1 MRHLLA
7 LIALAV
13 LTPTAS
19 VLAAEVTG
27 YVESR
32 TQYQRS
38 RVTGLLP
45 TESQPELQQL
55 LELNVQ
61 PRQEYRPGGFITAD
75 LSLFL
80 QASGRYRGVDGE
92 GREVSVEERESSAAR
107 PLVSL
112 NELYVSHEVVPQLHL
127 LAGKKRVI
135 WGSGMAYNPTD
146 LLNPAKDPTDPSS
159 QRAGAY
165 MVRVEVPLENYAF
178 TLLASPAVLKQQSG
192 LPQALLAYPKWDRK
206 DEELHYLVAARAYAL
221 VADADLNLM
230 LFHSNLY
237 GDAFEDKTRLG
248 FSFSRYFF
256 TDYELHVEGL
266 VGFGSSRRYPVGACL
281 EDRPSAM
288 GCVLRRE
295 PFFSTKRLDEE
306 KLRPRVLAGTRYM
319 FSDESLLSAEYL
331 YQADGLKPDELQH
344 YVNGLGLLRVARE
357 LGVDPSLVDPR
368 GSADSGLPQKFS
380 FEPLG
385 RHYAFLSYQKPKIR
399 DDFTFNVVVMANLQD
414 LSGLLTPSL
423 SWAATEWMT
432 LTLSGFVPWA
442 GPASL
447 AATVP
452 ESDTKVSEFGLLP
465 LEYRGLFQV
474 RLFY

>member
-1 MRHLLA
+1 MRPLLIT
-7 LIALAV
+7 LV
-13 LTPTAS
+13 LLLTTVAR
-19 VLAAEVTG
+19 AAEVTG

-45 TESQPELQQL
+45 TGGQPELQQL

-61 PRQEYRPGGFITAD
+61 PRQEYRPGGFLSAD

-80 QASGRYRGVDGE
+80 QASGRYRGLDSNGHE
-92 GREVSVEERESSAAR
+92 RSVPEAEASAAR

-127 LAGKKRVI
+127 LAGKKRVL

-146 LLNPAKDPTDPSS
+146 LINPPKDPTDPNF

-165 MVRVEVPLENYAF
+165 MVRVEVPLEKYAF
-178 TLLASPAVLKQQSG
+178 TLLASPAVLEQQSG
-192 LPQALLAYPKWDRK
+192 LPRALLVYPTWDK
-206 DEELHYLVAARAYAL
+206 QDEQLHYLVAARAYAL

-230 LFHSNLY
+230 LFHSNRY
-237 GDAFEDKTRLG
+237 GDAFEDKTRVG

-266 VGFGSSRRYPVGACL
+266 VGLGSARRYPVGGCL
-281 EDRPSAM
+281 EDRASAL
-288 GCVLRRE
+288 GCVLRRDA
-295 PFFSTKRLDEE
+295 FFTTKRLDE
-306 KLRPRVLAGTRYM
+306 KTPRPRVLAGTRYQ
-319 FSDESLLSAEYL
+319 FGDESLLSVEYL
-331 YQADGLKPDELQH
+331 YQADGLERDEFQH
-344 YVNGLGLLRVARE
+344 YVNALGLLRVARE
-357 LGVDPSLVDPR
+357 FGVDPSLVDPR

-385 RHYAFLSYQKPKIR
+385 RHYAFISYQKPKIR
-399 DDFTFNVVVMANLQD
+399 DDFTFNVVVMASLQD
-414 LSGLLTPSL
+414 LSGLVSPSL
-423 SWAATEWMT
+423 SWSATEWMT
-432 LTLSGFVPWA
+432 LTLSGFVPWQ
-442 GPASL
+442 GPDSL

-452 ESDTKVSEFGLLP
+452 ESTTRVSELGLLP

>member
-1 MRHLLA
+1 MRHLLTFTA
-7 LIALAV
+7 LTVLITAAPALG
-13 LTPTAS
+13 
-19 VLAAEVTG
+19 AEVTG

-38 RVTGLLP
+38 RVAGLLP
-45 TESQPELQQL
+45 TDSLPELQQL

-61 PRQEYRPGGFITAD
+61 PRQEYRPGGFVSAD

-80 QASGRYRGVDGE
+80 QAAGRYRGLDGE
-92 GREVSVEERESSAAR
+92 GREVSVAERESSAAR

-127 LAGKKRVI
+127 LAGKKRI
-135 WGSGMAYNPTD
+135 TWGAGLAFNPTD
-146 LLNPAKDPTDPSS
+146 LLNPPKDPTDPSS

-165 MVRVEVPLENYAF
+165 LVQVEVPLERYAF

-192 LPQALLAYPKWDRK
+192 LPQALLAWPKWDKR

-266 VGFGSSRRYPVGACL
+266 VGFGSARRYPVGMCL
-281 EDRPSAM
+281 ESRLSAM
-288 GCVLRRE
+288 GCVLRGE
-295 PFFSTKRLDEE
+295 PFLTTRRLEEE

-319 FSDESLLSAEYL
+319 FSDESLLSVEYL
-331 YQADGLKPDELQH
+331 YQADGLKPGEFQD

-368 GSADSGLPQKFS
+368 GSADAGPPRKFS

-385 RHYAFLSYQKPKIR
+385 RHYAFISYQKPKIR

-414 LSGLLTPSL
+414 LSGLITPSL

-432 LTLSGFVPWA
+432 LTVSGFVPWA
-442 GPASL
+442 GPESL

-452 ESDTKVSEFGLLP
+452 ESDTKVSEFSLLT
-465 LEYRGLFQV
+465 LEYRGLLQV

>member
-1 MRHLLA
+1 MRALLA
-7 LIALAV
+7 SLV
-13 LTPTAS
+13 LLTTAP

-38 RVTGLLP
+38 RVTGLVP
-45 TESQPELQQL
+45 TDAQPELQQF

-61 PRQEYRPGGFITAD
+61 PRQEYRPGGFISAD

-80 QASGRYRGVDGE
+80 QASGRYRGLDANGN
-92 GREVSVEERESSAAR
+92 EVSVAEKESSAAK
-107 PLVSL
+107 PLLSL

-135 WGSGMAYNPTD
+135 WGAGMAFNPTD
-146 LLNPAKDPTDPSS
+146 LINPPKDPTDPNF

-165 MVRVEVPLENYAF
+165 MVRVEVPLEKYTF
-178 TLLASPAVLKQQSG
+178 SLLASPAVLKQQNG
-192 LPQALLAYPKWDRK
+192 LPQALLAYPKWDKK
-206 DEELHYLVAARAYAL
+206 DDELHYLLAARAYTL
-221 VADADLNLM
+221 VADADVNLM

-266 VGFGSSRRYPVGACL
+266 VGFGSARRYPVGACL
-281 EDRPSAM
+281 EDRPSAV
-288 GCVLRRE
+288 GCVLRGE
-295 PFFSTKRLDEE
+295 AFFSTKRLDEQ

-319 FSDESLLSAEYL
+319 FSDESMLSVEYL
-331 YQADGLKPDELQH
+331 YQADGLKRDELQY

-357 LGVDPSLVDPR
+357 LGLDPSGVDPGGSVDT
-368 GSADSGLPQKFS
+368 GLPQKFS
-380 FEPLG
+380 FEPIG
-385 RHYAFLSYQKPKIR
+385 RHYAFISYQKPKIH
-399 DDFTFNVVVMANLQD
+399 DDFTFNVVVMASLQD
-414 LSGLLTPSL
+414 LSGLITPSL

-432 LTLSGFVPWA
+432 LTLSGFVPWQ
-442 GPASL
+442 GPDSL
-447 AATVP
+447 AVKVP
-452 ESDTKVSEFGLLP
+452 ESDTHVSELSLMP
-465 LEYRGLFQV
+465 IEYRGLFQV

>member
-1 MRHLLA
+1 MRPQLASLLLLTTAVPA
-7 LIALAV
+7 LG
-13 LTPTAS
+13 
-19 VLAAEVTG
+19 AEVTG

-38 RVTGLLP
+38 RVSGLIA
-45 TESQPELQQL
+45 TDSQPELQQL

-61 PRQEYRPGGFITAD
+61 PRQEYRQGGFVAAD

-80 QASGRYRGVDGE
+80 QASGRYRGLNADGN
-92 GREVSVEERESSAAR
+92 EVSVREQESSAAK
-107 PLVSL
+107 PLLSL

-146 LLNPAKDPTDPSS
+146 LINPPKDPTDPNF

-165 MVRVEVPLENYAF
+165 MVRVEVPLEKYAF
-178 TLLASPAVLKQQSG
+178 TLLATPAVLKQQNG
-192 LPQALLAYPKWDRK
+192 LPQAVLAYPKWDRK
-206 DEELHYLVAARAYAL
+206 DEQLHYLVAARAYAL

-237 GDAFEDKTRLG
+237 NDAFEDKTRLG

-266 VGFGSSRRYPVGACL
+266 VGFGSARRYPVGACL
-281 EDRPSAM
+281 EDRASAM
-288 GCVLRRE
+288 GCVSKNE
-295 PFFSTKRLDEE
+295 AFFSTARLDEQ
-306 KLRPRVLAGTRYM
+306 KLRPRVLAGTRYQ
-319 FSDESLLSAEYL
+319 FGDESLLSVEYL
-331 YQADGLKPDELQH
+331 YQADGLKPSEFQH
-344 YVNGLGLLRVARE
+344 YVNALSLARVAQSFG
-357 LGVDPSLVDPR
+357 LDPSVVDVR
-368 GSADSGLPQKFS
+368 GSADTGSPQKFS

-385 RHYAFLSYQKPKIR
+385 RHYAFVSYQKPKIR

-414 LSGLLTPSL
+414 LSGLVTPSL
-423 SWAATEWMT
+423 SWSATEWMT
-432 LTLSGFVPWA
+432 LTLSGFVPWQ
-442 GPASL
+442 GPKSL

-452 ESDTKVSEFGLLP
+452 ESTTQVSELSLLP

>member
-1 MRHLLA
+1 MRTLLA
-7 LIALAV
+7 SLSLLASA
-13 LTPTAS
+13 PA
-19 VLAAEVTG
+19 LAAEVTG

-38 RVTGLLP
+38 RVSGLLA
-45 TESQPELQQL
+45 TDSQPELQQL

-61 PRQEYRPGGFITAD
+61 PRQEYRPGGFISAD

-80 QASGRYRGVDGE
+80 LASGRYRGLDADGN
-92 GREVSVEERESSAAR
+92 EVAVSEKEASAAK
-107 PLVSL
+107 PLMSL
-112 NELYVSHEVVPQLHL
+112 NELYISHEVVPQLHL
-127 LAGKKRVI
+127 LVGKKRVI

-146 LLNPAKDPTDPSS
+146 LINPPKDPTDPNF

-165 MVRVEVPLENYAF
+165 MVRVEVPLEKYAF
-178 TLLASPAVLKQQSG
+178 TLLASPAVLKQQNG
-192 LPQALLAYPKWDRK
+192 LPQALLAYPRWDRQ
-206 DEELHYLVAARAYAL
+206 DDQLHYLVAARAYAL
-221 VADADLNLM
+221 VADADINLM

-266 VGFGSSRRYPVGACL
+266 VGFGSARRYPVGECL
-281 EDRPSAM
+281 EDRPSAL
-288 GCVLRRE
+288 GCVLRSE
-295 PFFSTKRLDEE
+295 AFFSTKRLDERT
-306 KLRPRVLAGTRYM
+306 LRPRVLAGTRYM
-319 FSDESLLSAEYL
+319 FGDESMLSVEYL
-331 YQADGLKPDELQH
+331 YQSDGLTRGEFQH
-344 YVNGLGLLRVARE
+344 YVNALSLLRVAQDFG
-357 LGVDPSLVDPR
+357 LDPSTVDPR
-368 GSADSGLPQKFS
+368 GSVDAGLPQKFS

-385 RHYAFLSYQKPKIR
+385 RHYVFVSYQKPKIR

-414 LSGLLTPSL
+414 LSGLITPSL

-432 LTLSGFVPWA
+432 LTLSGFVPWQ
-442 GPASL
+442 GPKSL

-452 ESDTKVSEFGLLP
+452 ESTTQVSELSLLP

>member
-1 MRHLLA
+1 
-7 LIALAV
+7 V
-13 LTPTAS
+13 LG
-19 VLAAEVTG
+19 AEVTG

-45 TESQPELQQL
+45 TDSQPELQQL

-61 PRQEYRPGGFITAD
+61 PRQEYRPGGFVAGD

-80 QASGRYRGVDGE
+80 QASGRYRGLDAG
-92 GREVSVEERESSAAR
+92 GREVAVEERESSAAR

-135 WGSGMAYNPTD
+135 WGAGMAYNPTD
-146 LLNPAKDPTDPSS
+146 LINPAKDPTDPNF

-165 MVRVEVPLENYAF
+165 MVRVEVPLEKYAF
-178 TLLASPAVLKQQSG
+178 TLLASPAVLRQQNG
-192 LPQALLAYPKWDRK
+192 LPQALLAYPRWDRK

-237 GDAFEDKTRLG
+237 GDGFEDKTRLG

-266 VGFGSSRRYPVGACL
+266 VGFGSARRYPVGGCL
-281 EDRPSAM
+281 EDRPSAR
-288 GCVLRRE
+288 GCALRGE
-295 PFFSTKRLDEE
+295 SFFATKRLDERT
-306 KLRPRVLAGTRYM
+306 LRPRVLAGTRYM
-319 FSDESLLSAEYL
+319 FGDESLLSVEYL
-331 YQADGLKPDELQH
+331 YQADGLKRAEFQH
-344 YVNGLGLLRVARE
+344 YVHALSLYRVARDFG
-357 LGVDPSLVDPR
+357 LDPSVVDPR
-368 GSADSGLPQKFS
+368 GSADAGLPQKFS

-414 LSGLLTPSL
+414 LSGLITPSL

-432 LTLSGFVPWA
+432 LTLSGFVPWR
-442 GPASL
+442 GPGRLS
-447 AATVP
+447 ATVP
-452 ESDTKVSEFGLLP
+452 ESTTQVSELGLLP

>member
-1 MRHLLA
+1 MRTLLVS
-7 LIALAV
+7 LAV
-13 LTPTAS
+13 LTTVPA
-19 VLAAEVTG
+19 LGADVTG

-32 TQYQRS
+32 TQFQRS

-45 TESQPELQQL
+45 TDSQPEVQQL

-61 PRQEYRPGGFITAD
+61 PRQAYRPGGFIAAD

-80 QASGRYRGVDGE
+80 QASGRYRGLSAE
-92 GREVSVEERESSAAR
+92 GQEVSVAEKEASAAK

-146 LLNPAKDPTDPSS
+146 LINPPKDPTDPNF

-165 MVRVEVPLENYAF
+165 MVRVEVPLEKYAF
-178 TLLASPAVLKQQSG
+178 TLLASPAVLKQQNG
-192 LPQALLAYPKWDRK
+192 LPQALLVYPKWDHQ
-206 DEELHYLVAARAYAL
+206 DDELHYVVAARAYAL

-237 GDAFEDKTRLG
+237 GDGFQDKTRLG

-266 VGFGSSRRYPVGACL
+266 VGFGSARRYPVGACL
-281 EDRPSAM
+281 EDRASAM
-288 GCVLRRE
+288 GCVARHDA
-295 PFFSTKRLDEE
+295 FFSTARLDEQ
-306 KLRPRVLAGTRYM
+306 KLRPRVLAGTRYQ
-319 FSDESLLSAEYL
+319 FGDESLLSVEYL
-331 YQADGLKPDELQH
+331 YQADGLTPDEFQH
-344 YVNGLGLLRVARE
+344 YVNALSLARVAQSFG
-357 LGVDPSLVDPR
+357 LDPSAVDPR
-368 GSADSGLPQKFS
+368 GSVDPGLPQKFS

-385 RHYAFLSYQKPKIR
+385 RHYAFLSYQKPKIH

-414 LSGLLTPSL
+414 LSGLITPSL
-423 SWAATEWMT
+423 SWSATEWMT
-432 LTLSGFVPWA
+432 LTLSGFVPWQ
-442 GPASL
+442 GPKSL

-452 ESDTKVSEFGLLP
+452 ESTTQVSEFSLLP
-465 LEYRGLFQV
+465 SEYRGLFQV

>member
-7 LIALAV
+7 SLLV
-13 LTPTAS
+13 LTTAPA
-19 VLAAEVTG
+19 LAAEVTG

-32 TQYQRS
+32 TQFQRS

-45 TESQPELQQL
+45 TDNQPEVQQL

-61 PRQEYRPGGFITAD
+61 PRQEYRPGGFVTAD
-75 LSLFL
+75 LSLFV
-80 QASGRYRGVDGE
+80 QASGRYRGLDADGNE
-92 GREVSVEERESSAAR
+92 ISMAEQETSAAR

-112 NELYVSHEVVPQLHL
+112 NELYVSHEVVPRLHL

-146 LLNPAKDPTDPSS
+146 LINPPKDPTDPNF

-165 MVRVEVPLENYAF
+165 MVRVEVPLEKYAF

-192 LPQALLAYPKWDRK
+192 LPQALLVYPKWDRK

-221 VADADLNLM
+221 VADADVNLM
-230 LFHSNLY
+230 LFQSNLY
-237 GDAFEDKTRLG
+237 GDAFQDKTRLG

-266 VGFGSSRRYPVGACL
+266 VGFGSARRYPVGGCL
-281 EDRPSAM
+281 EDRASAL
-288 GCVLRRE
+288 GCALRRE
-295 PFFSTKRLDEE
+295 PFFATERLEE
-306 KLRPRVLAGTRYM
+306 KKLRPRVLAGTRYM
-319 FSDESLLSAEYL
+319 FGDESLLSVEYL
-331 YQADGLKPDELQH
+331 YQSDGLKRDELQH
-344 YVNGLGLLRVARE
+344 YVNGLALLRVARDF
-357 LGVDPSLVDPR
+357 GVDPVLVNPS
-368 GSADSGLPQKFS
+368 GSADAGLPQKFN

-414 LSGLLTPSL
+414 LSGLVTPSL
-423 SWAATEWMT
+423 SWSATEWMT
-432 LTLSGFVPWA
+432 LMLSGFVPWQ
-442 GPASL
+442 GPESL

-452 ESDTKVSEFGLLP
+452 ESDTQVSEFSLLP

>member
-7 LIALAV
+7 SLV
-13 LTPTAS
+13 LLTTAPS
-19 VLAAEVTG
+19 LAAEVTG

-38 RVTGLLP
+38 RVKGLLP
-45 TESQPELQQL
+45 TDNQPEVQQL

-61 PRQEYRPGGFITAD
+61 PRQEYRPGGFVAAD

-80 QASGRYRGVDGE
+80 QASGRYRGLNAE
-92 GREVSVEERESSAAR
+92 GNEVSVAEKETSAAR
-107 PLVSL
+107 PFVSL

-135 WGSGMAYNPTD
+135 WGAGMAFNPTD
-146 LLNPAKDPTDPSS
+146 LINPPKDPTDPNF

-165 MVRVEVPLENYAF
+165 MLRVEVPLEKYAF

-206 DEELHYLVAARAYAL
+206 DEELHYLLAARAYAL

-230 LFHSNLY
+230 VFHSNLY
-237 GDAFEDKTRLG
+237 GDAFEDKTRVG

-266 VGFGSSRRYPVGACL
+266 VGFGSARRYPVEECL
-281 EDRPSAM
+281 EAVV
-288 GCVLRRE
+288 GCLLRRE
-295 PFFSTKRLDEE
+295 PFFANTRLGEE

-319 FSDESLLSAEYL
+319 FGDESLLSVEYL
-331 YQADGLKPDELQH
+331 YQSDGLKRGELQH
-344 YVNGLGLLRVARE
+344 YVEGLALLRIARDF
-357 LGVDPSLVDPR
+357 GVDPGQFNP
-368 GSADSGLPQKFS
+368 SADADTGLPQKFS

-399 DDFTFNVVVMANLQD
+399 DDFTFNVVVMASLQD
-414 LSGLLTPSL
+414 LSGLITPSL
-423 SWAATEWMT
+423 SWSATEWMT
-432 LTLSGFVPWA
+432 LTLSGFVPWQ

-447 AATVP
+447 AVTLP
-452 ESDTKVSEFGLLP
+452 ESDTKVSEFSLLP